1 MKPPNATPNNA
12 ASAPKVL
19 IVDDN
24 ADVRRLM
31 RITLGRQYALLEAA
45 DGRSALQVMVHQHPH
60 IVLLDI
66 MMPGEMDG
74 LQVLDRI
81 KRDPE
86 LQHTVVAMLTARG
99 QASDGVDARKRG
111 ADAYF
116 IKPFSPSELKTWIDG
131 RVP

>member
-1 MKPPNATPNNA
+1 MEPPNATPNNA

-24 ADVRRLM
+24 
-31 RITLGRQYALLEAA
+31 A